1 MKNFIPRA
9 LSGIIYALII
19 FLGTTISPYGLIAL
33 MVIFSGFSL
42 YEFIK
47 LTSLRDKIY
56 LIGSIVA
63 TIFLFFLFGNEF
75 ISNFNI
81 ANNNHFN
88 FILNSKA
95 LIAPVLFVIAIFTI
109 FYSTKELIND
119 FAKGTIA
126 VVYITLPF
134 ILALTIPT
142 FKYDLG
148 TFKMNPEL
156 LFVFILLWT
165 SDSFAYLF
173 GNLFG
178 KHKFAPKISGAK
190 TWEGFVGGFVF
201 TIIAGYIIQTYFN
214 NNPIIN
220 WTIIGVIVAALG
232 PIGDLTE
239 SKLKRF
245 FGVKDSGNL
254 IPGHGGFLDR
264 LDSFIFVVPF
274 IYLYY
279 LLVYTL

>member
-9 LSGIIYALII
+9 ISGIIYALII
-19 FLGTTISPYGLIAL
+19 FLGTTLHPYGLMAL
-33 MVIFSGFSL
+33 MAIFASFCL
-42 YEFIK
+42 FEFIK
-47 LTSLRDKIY
+47 LTNLSDKLY
-56 LIGSIVA
+56 LGGSIIA
-63 TIFLFFLFGNEF
+63 SIFLFVFFGKEFYTTLFTGAEHYDFFLNT
-75 ISNFNI
+75 
-81 ANNNHFN
+81 
-88 FILNSKA
+88 KA
-95 LIAPVLFVIAIFTI
+95 FIAPVLFTISIVTI
-109 FYSTKELIND
+109 FFSTRELIND
-119 FAKGTIA
+119 FSKATIA
-126 VVYITLPF
+126 VVYVVLPF

-142 FKYDLG
+142 FGYNLG
-148 TFKMNPEL
+148 ENKMHPEL

-165 SDSFAYLF
+165 SDSFAYIA

-190 TWEGFVGGFVF
+190 TWEGFFGGFIF
-201 TIIAGYIIQTYFN
+201 TLLAGYLIETYFDQN
-214 NNPIIN
+214 TIVN
-220 WTIIGVIVAALG
+220 WTIIGLIVAFFG
-232 PIGDLTE
+232 PIGDLAE

-264 LDSFIFVVPF
+264 LDSFIFVIPF

>member
-1 MKNFIPRA
+1 MKNFLPRA
-9 LSGIIYALII
+9 ISGIVYALII
-19 FLGTTISPYGLIAL
+19 ILGTTIHPYGLIAL
-33 MVIFSGFSL
+33 MVFFSAFCL

-47 LTSLRDKIY
+47 LTKLTDKLY
-56 LIGSIVA
+56 LVGSIVA
-63 TIFLFFLFGNEF
+63 SIFLFYLFGKDFLSTYEF
-75 ISNFNI
+75 
-81 ANNNHFN
+81 ADKTHFDFFLN
-88 FILNSKA
+88 TKAFIP
-95 LIAPVLFVIAIFTI
+95 PVLFLIAIITI
-109 FYSTKELIND
+109 FYSTKELLND
-119 FAKGTIA
+119 FSKATVA
-126 VVYITLPF
+126 VVYVVLPF
-134 ILALTIPT
+134 ALALTLPT
-142 FKYDLG
+142 FGYDIG
-148 TFKMNPEL
+148 EFKMNYEV

-165 SDSFAYLF
+165 SDSFAYIF

-190 TWEGFVGGFVF
+190 TWEGFIGGFIF
-201 TIIAGYIIQTYFN
+201 TILIGYIIQSNFN
-214 NNPIIN
+214 ENPIVN
-220 WTIIGVIVAALG
+220 WTIIGVIVAITG

-264 LDSFIFVVPF
+264 LDSFIFVIPF

>member
-9 LSGIIYALII
+9 ISGIIYALII
-19 FLGTTISPYGLIAL
+19 VLGTTIHPYGLIAL
-33 MVIFSGFSL
+33 MAIFASFCL

-47 LTSLRDKIY
+47 LTDLKDKIY
-56 LIGSIVA
+56 LLGSIIA
-63 TIFLFFLFGNEF
+63 PIFLFFLFSKEF
-75 ISNFNI
+75 LTNYETADS
-81 ANNNHFN
+81 NHFN
-88 FILNSKA
+88 FYLNTKA
-95 LIAPVLFVIAIFTI
+95 FIAPVLFIIAIITI
-109 FYSTKELIND
+109 FYSTRELLND
-119 FAKGTIA
+119 FSKATVA
-126 VVYITLPF
+126 VVYVTLPF

-142 FKYDLG
+142 FGYNLG
-148 TFKMNPEL
+148 EFKMNYEVL
-156 LFVFILLWT
+156 YIFILLWS
-165 SDSFAYLF
+165 SDSFAYIF

-190 TWEGFVGGFVF
+190 TWEGFAGGFIF
-201 TIIAGYIIQTYFN
+201 TILIGYIIQTN
-214 NNPIIN
+214 LNDNPVVN
-220 WTIIGVIVAALG
+220 WTIIGIIVAITG

-245 FGVKDSGNL
+245 FGVKDSSNL

-264 LDSFIFVVPF
+264 LDSFIFVIPF

>member
-9 LSGIIYALII
+9 ISGIIYALII
-19 FLGTTISPYGLIAL
+19 FLGSTIHPYGLIAL
-33 MVIFSGFSL
+33 MAIFASLSL

-47 LTSLRDKIY
+47 MTHLKDKLY
-56 LIGSIVA
+56 LVGSIVA
-63 TIFLFFLFGNEF
+63 SAILFILFGKEFLTIFLNGKDHFEFF
-75 ISNFNI
+75 
-81 ANNNHFN
+81 
-88 FILNSKA
+88 LNSKA
-95 LIAPVLFVIAIFTI
+95 FIPPVLFIISIITI
-109 FYSTKELIND
+109 FFSTRELLND
-119 FAKGTIA
+119 FSKATIA
-126 VVYITLPF
+126 VVYVIMPFVLAFTLP
-134 ILALTIPT
+134 T
-142 FKYDLG
+142 FSYELG
-148 TFKMNPEL
+148 EYKMFKEL
-156 LFVFILLWT
+156 LFIFILLWT
-165 SDSFAYLF
+165 SDSFAYIA

-190 TWEGFVGGFVF
+190 TWEGFAGGLIF
-201 TIIAGYIIQTYFN
+201 TILAGFIIEKYFDSN
-214 NNPIIN
+214 AIVD
-220 WTIIGVIVAALG
+220 WSIIGIIVALLG

-245 FGVKDSGNL
+245 FQIKDSGTL

>member
-9 LSGIIYALII
+9 ISGIIYALII
-19 FLGTTISPYGLIAL
+19 FLGTTIHPYGLIAL
-33 MVIFSGFSL
+33 MVLFASFCL

-47 LTSLRDKIY
+47 LTGLSDKLY
-56 LIGSIVA
+56 LTGSVVA
-63 TIFLFFLFGNEF
+63 TIFLFVLFGRQFLEVYVTGESHYDF
-75 ISNFNI
+75 F
-81 ANNNHFN
+81 
-88 FILNSKA
+88 LNSKA
-95 LIAPVLFVIAIFTI
+95 FIAPVLFAIAAVTI
-109 FYSTKELIND
+109 FFSTRELRND
-119 FAKGTIA
+119 FSKATLA
-126 VVYITLPF
+126 VVYVTLPF
-134 ILALTIPT
+134 IISLTLPS
-142 FKYDLG
+142 FNLDLG
-148 TFKMNPEL
+148 ENKMNPEL

-165 SDSFAYLF
+165 SDSFAYIA

-178 KHKFAPKISGAK
+178 KHKFAPNISGAK
-190 TWEGFVGGFVF
+190 TWEGFIGGFIF
-201 TIIAGYIIQTYFN
+201 TILGGFLIENYLDQNTIV
-214 NNPIIN
+214 N
-220 WTIIGVIVAALG
+220 WTIIGLIVAVFG
-232 PIGDLTE
+232 PIGDLAE

>member
-9 LSGIIYALII
+9 ISGLIYALII
-19 FLGTTISPYGLIAL
+19 FLGTTFHPYGLLAL
-33 MVIFSGFSL
+33 MAIFASFCL
-42 YEFIK
+42 FEFIK
-47 LTSLRDKIY
+47 LTQLRDKLY
-56 LIGSIVA
+56 LGGSLVA
-63 TIFLFFLFGNEF
+63 SLFLFLFFGKEF
-75 ISNFNI
+75 YTVFFTGASNYDFFLNTK
-81 ANNNHFN
+81 A
-88 FILNSKA
+88 FIG
-95 LIAPVLFVIAIFTI
+95 PVLFTIAIITI
-109 FYSTKELIND
+109 FYSTRELIND
-119 FAKGTIA
+119 FSKATVA
-126 VVYITLPF
+126 VVYVVLPF
-134 ILALTIPT
+134 ILALTLPT
-142 FKYDLG
+142 FGYDLG
-148 TFKMNPEL
+148 ENKMNPEL

-165 SDSFAYLF
+165 SDSFAYIA

-178 KHKFAPKISGAK
+178 KHQFAPKISGAK
-190 TWEGFVGGFVF
+190 TWEGFFGGFIF
-201 TIIAGYIIQTYFN
+201 TILAGFLIETYFDH
-214 NNPIIN
+214 NPIIN
-220 WTIIGVIVAALG
+220 WTIIGVIVAILG

>member
-9 LSGIIYALII
+9 ISGIIYALII
-19 FLGTTISPYGLIAL
+19 FLGTTIHPYGLIAL
-33 MVIFSGFSL
+33 MVTFAGFSL

-47 LTSLRDKIY
+47 LTNLSDKIY

-63 TIFLFFLFGNEF
+63 SIFLFVLFGKQFLSIYETAD
-75 ISNFNI
+75 SH
-81 ANNNHFN
+81 HFD
-88 FILNSKA
+88 FFLNTKA
-95 LIAPVLFVIAIFTI
+95 FIAPVLFIIAIITI
-109 FYSTKELIND
+109 FYSTRELLND
-119 FAKGTIA
+119 FSKATVA
-126 VVYITLPF
+126 VVYVVLPF

-142 FKYDLG
+142 FSYNLG
-148 TFKMNPEL
+148 EFKMNPEL
-156 LFVFILLWT
+156 LFVFILLWS
-165 SDSFAYLF
+165 SDSFAYIF

-190 TWEGFVGGFVF
+190 TWEGFAGGVIF
-201 TIIAGYIIQTYFN
+201 TIIIGYIIQSNFN
-214 NNPIIN
+214 EDPKIN
-220 WTIIGVIVAALG
+220 WMIIGAIVAILG
-232 PIGDLTE
+232 PFGDLAE

-245 FGVKDSGNL
+245 FGVKDSSNL

>member
-9 LSGIIYALII
+9 ISGIIYALVI
-19 FLGTTISPYGLIAL
+19 FLGTTIHPYGLIAL
-33 MVIFSGFSL
+33 MVLFAGFSL
-42 YEFIK
+42 FEFIK
-47 LTSLRDKIY
+47 LTGLSDKLY

-63 TIFLFFLFGNEF
+63 SIFLFALFGREF
-75 ISNFNI
+75 LNVFEQGD
-81 ANNNHFN
+81 NHFD
-88 FILNSKA
+88 FYLNSKA
-95 LIAPVLFVIAIFTI
+95 LIAPVLFIISAITI
-109 FYSTKELIND
+109 FFSTRELKND
-119 FAKGTIA
+119 FAKATLA
-126 VVYITLPF
+126 VVYVTLPF
-134 ILALTIPT
+134 ILAFTIPT
-142 FKYDLG
+142 FGFELG
-148 TFKMNPEL
+148 ENKMHTEL

-165 SDSFAYLF
+165 SDSFAYIA

-190 TWEGFVGGFVF
+190 TWEGFAGGFIF
-201 TIIAGYIIQTYFN
+201 TILGGYIIETYFDQN
-214 NNPIIN
+214 IIVN
-220 WTIIGVIVAALG
+220 WTIIGVIIAFFG
-232 PIGDLTE
+232 PIGDLAE